1 MFVSRSI
8 SMCVHD
14 SNWSLP
20 STSASTSAEVS
31 SGAAAMPCS
40 SPGAVRTT
48 RQNRMHHEVD
58 AEVVAVEHHCQ
69 RVDQERHVVEHDVDR
84 RVAVSRRVDA
94 YEHFARCAVAAEAPV
109 LERGAS
115 EVVSRPGREVVVAE
129 LLVVGAHED
138 IGAGRIGRVDEIA
151 DLRHHLV
158 AAGHEAD
165 HTVHSVLIGTIRVLP
180 YARRV
185 NTVESLQL
193 ALELADLADG
203 ITMSRF
209 RAHDL
214 VVTTKPDLTP
224 VSEADQAVE
233 RELRARLAH
242 TRHVVL
248 GEEYGTETG
257 ADGGDAGD
265 SDDSKYRWIID
276 PIDGTKSY
284 VRGVPIWATLIGL
297 ERAGEMIVGVAS
309 APALGM
315 RWWAGKGLG
324 AFRDGERLGVSSVA
338 ALDDAQVSFAWD
350 TSERFHAGGIGTKLV
365 DLSHK
370 CWRTRGIGDFWQHLL
385 VAEGAF
391 DIAIDPIVSLW
402 DIAALI
408 PIIKEAGGRWSTV
421 DGRAD
426 ANGESFV
433 CTNGLLHDAVVAS
446 LA

>member
-1 MFVSRSI
+1 M
-8 SMCVHD
+8 
-14 SNWSLP
+14 
-20 STSASTSAEVS
+20 
-31 SGAAAMPCS
+31 
-40 SPGAVRTT
+40 
-48 RQNRMHHEVD
+48 
-58 AEVVAVEHHCQ
+58 
-69 RVDQERHVVEHDVDR
+69 
-84 RVAVSRRVDA
+84 
-94 YEHFARCAVAAEAPV
+94 
-109 LERGAS
+109 
-115 EVVSRPGREVVVAE
+115 
-129 LLVVGAHED
+129 
-138 IGAGRIGRVDEIA
+138 
-151 DLRHHLV
+151 
-158 AAGHEAD
+158 
-165 HTVHSVLIGTIRVLP
+165 
-180 YARRV
+180 
-185 NTVESLQL
+185 NTVEALQL
-193 ALELADLADG
+193 ALELADLADS
-203 ITMSRF
+203 ITMDRF

-233 RELRARLAH
+233 RALRARLAE
-242 TRHVVL
+242 TTKHVVL
-248 GEEYGTETG
+248 GEEYGTDAP
-257 ADGGDAGD
+257 ADD
-265 SDDSKYRWIID
+265 SPDDSYDSKYRWIID

-338 ALDDAQVSFAWD
+338 SLDDAQITFAWD
-350 TSERFHAGGIGTKLV
+350 TSERFHADGIGPKLV

-391 DIAIDPIVSLW
+391 DVAIDPIVSLW

-408 PIIKEAGGRWSTV
+408 PIIKEAGGRWSNV

-433 CTNGLLHDAVVAS
+433 CTNGLLHDAVIAS